1 MLSVIWGYAF
11 FWAAMPLLG
20 WGRFGLEPSV
30 TTCTID
36 WQHNDSNYKS
46 FILVYFVLGFMV
58 PLVIIS
64 VCYFAIARR
73 LRRNAKQRGVI
84 HDQWTNE
91 RSITLM
97 SLVLIIAFLVAWT
110 PYAVL
115 CLWTIFSHPSTVP
128 PFLTLIPPLFAK
140 ASTVFNPFIYFMS
153 NPKLRADGQIEI
165 FPGENDSFRNDLL
178 DTTSVGVI
186 PDHGS
191 RKARQKDEK
200 KG

>member
-1 MLSVIWGYAF
+1 
-11 FWAAMPLLG
+11 
-20 WGRFGLEPSV
+20 
-30 TTCTID
+30 
-36 WQHNDSNYKS
+36 
-46 FILVYFVLGFMV
+46 MV

-153 NPKLRADGQIEI
+153 NPKLRAGILATLCCCCKDTNVESIEM
-165 FPGENDSFRNDLL
+165 PDSPVPANS
-178 DTTSVGVI
+178 DTT
-186 PDHGS
+186 
-191 RKARQKDEK
+191 
-200 KG
+200 